1 MSYPSENKK
10 PGWVELGDRKEELE
24 LFSIRVRTQQ
34 EGTAGRISLLCVNPQ
49 THHPQRTP
57 SWTRLSF
64 LNRGG
69 AQMLHVRSRHKGS
82 TLFTPPP
89 TAEMLKRTS
98 WADVHEKGPS
108 PLPLTHG
115 RAHGRAHGFVQA
127 SLATPVMDMETC
139 AHQFLPVCPVCEEF
153 SISFFK
159 MGSSFGYRVDF
170 LSQLNELSCKKLR
183 LW

>member
-10 PGWVELGDRKEELE
+10 PGLVELGDRKEELE

-82 TLFTPPP
+82 TPFTPPP